1 MYGVEID
8 EKLVEGVDP
17 DASFFNYFNCLSI
30 YRAVKSNYKCNAIFS
45 GYYEREKIWTVKIR
59 SFRSRKREL
68 LH

>member
-8 EKLVEGVDP
+8 EKLVEGVDL
-17 DASFFNYFNCLSI
+17 DAGFFNHFNCLSI
-30 YRAVKSNYKCNAIFS
+30 YSAVKSNYKCKAIFFWILRK
-45 GYYEREKIWTVKIR
+45 GKIWTVKIR